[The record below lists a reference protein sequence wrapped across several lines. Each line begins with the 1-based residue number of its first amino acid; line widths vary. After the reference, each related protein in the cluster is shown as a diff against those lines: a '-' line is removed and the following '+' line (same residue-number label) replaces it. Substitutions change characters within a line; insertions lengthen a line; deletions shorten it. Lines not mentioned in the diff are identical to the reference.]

1 MGFPKQV
8 AEKALFLT
16 QNKGV
21 EGAMSWIDAHQEDA
35 DYLEELTIVG
45 QSEKAKP
52 VSNLTKEEKIQKA
65 TELQAAI
72 RERNRIEHAKNTLEN
87 EKNRAAMDKEIA
99 AAKKLNEEREYD
111 NAIAAKMAE
120 KKKLQEE
127 KA

>member
-21 EGAMSWIDAHQEDA
+21 EGAMAWIDAHQEDA
-35 DYLEELTIVG
+35 DYMEELTIVG

-52 VSNLTKEEKIQKA
+52 VSNLTKEEKIKKA

-120 KKKLQEE
+120 KKKLAEE